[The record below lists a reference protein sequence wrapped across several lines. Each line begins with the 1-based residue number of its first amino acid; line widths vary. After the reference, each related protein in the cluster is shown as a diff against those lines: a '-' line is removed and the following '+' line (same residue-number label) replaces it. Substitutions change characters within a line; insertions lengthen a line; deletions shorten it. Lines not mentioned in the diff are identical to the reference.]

1 MPPRIHLATC
11 RPLPEPDVDE
21 PSLVEALRARGAEV
35 SVVAWHDPD
44 VDAAA
49 ADACVIRSTWDYFH
63 AHDRFLAWVER
74 TARATRLLNPARVI
88 GWNSDKTYLRTMHD
102 AGVPIAPTAW
112 FEAGAPPPR
121 LDALLDERGWDDVV
135 VKPTVSGGSF
145 ATLRARRDDL
155 AAADRHLAEHLPRR
169 GMMVQR
175 YVPSVDGHGERSLV
189 WIDGELT
196 HSIRKSPRFL
206 GQPESVSSALPIDDA
221 ERATAERVL
230 RATGTD
236 DLLYARI
243 DLARDE
249 AGTPMLME
257 LELIEP
263 SLFLRES
270 PVALARLADAIVRR
284 AVAPP

>member
-35 SVVAWHDPD
+35 SVVAWNDPD
-44 VDAAA
+44 VDAAD

-63 AHDRFLAWVER
+63 DHDRFLAWVER
-74 TARATRLLNPARVI
+74 TARVTRLLNPARVI
-88 GWNSDKTYLRTMHD
+88 GWNSDKAYLRAMHD

-112 FEAGAPPPR
+112 LEAGAPPPR

-135 VKPTVSGGSF
+135 LKPTVSGGSF

-206 GQPESVSSALPIDDA
+206 GQAESVSSALPIDDA

-257 LELIEP
+257 LELLEP
-263 SLFLRES
+263 SLLLRES
-270 PVALARLADAIVRR
+270 PAALARLADAIVRR